1 MRDLSHCVAVAIK
14 FDNVHRSL
22 SAADANTQTVLIYRR
37 LGDFGFERCKQH
49 RKSQTDHLVIRSI
62 MSPGSI
68 FECTTGIL
76 CREKSLDFSWGR
88 SPPPPP
94 HPTAFRLLYRPAQLL
109 TVSPSN
115 TLHGEALVSVLKPRA
130 WVQGKKGKKKGKEKK
145 AATKMDDKA
154 RPDKQK
160 RAAGHINGGE

>member
-22 SAADANTQTVLIYRR
+22 SAAEANTQTVLIYRR

-76 CREKSLDFSWGR
+76 CREKSLDFSRGR
-88 SPPPPP
+88 SPPP

-130 WVQGKKGKKKGKEKK
+130 WVQGKKGEKK
-145 AATKMDDKA
+145 RQGKKSGYKNGRQSSAGQTKA
-154 RPDKQK
+154 SRRP
-160 RAAGHINGGE
+160 H